1 MTLIKGSQN
10 VLISAQ
16 NVKVNEVQTDAGE
29 RFFRSHDPL
38 KVASSGCQSDGNS
51 NKRRP
56 SRLVAQSAAALL
68 STGTRPELRD
78 HGGGACV
85 GPGRERSASV
95 LLVVQDMRRA
105 KQDHV

>member
-1 MTLIKGSQN
+1 MTLIKSSQN

-16 NVKVNEVQTDAGE
+16 NVKVNEVQTMRVNG
-29 RFFRSHDPL
+29 FRSHDPL